1 MVASA
6 KNSRALEGTK
16 DESGG
21 NKAAE
26 ATVVDQRRTLLPPEI
41 LITGEYP
48 LYETRP
54 LLWPLLIRPGL
65 VAVVGIIIM
74 VIAPQLQLEFIHA
87 IAEEIPLNPIRL
99 FILWFGVALLVIG
112 LFRILGRVLR
122 WRNTVYTV
130 TNRRLLRQTGIVG
143 KSYVDCSLR
152 RVQNVFMDVTILGRI
167 FGFGTIRVA
176 TAGVAGIEIYWK
188 NVREPLKV
196 HRELNEAIEQYMR
209 ENGRSEK
216 GEL

>member
-6 KNSRALEGTK
+6 KKNSALEDIK
-16 DESGG
+16 DESGY
-21 NKAAE
+21 NKSVE

-48 LYETRP
+48 LYEIRP
-54 LLWPLLIRPGL
+54 VLWPFLIRPSL

-74 VIAPQLQLEFIHA
+74 VIAPRLQLEFIHA
-87 IAEEIPLNPIRL
+87 IAVEIPLDPIRL
-99 FILWFGVALLVIG
+99 IILWFGVALLLIG
-112 LFRILGRVLR
+112 LFRILGRILR
-122 WRNTVYTV
+122 WRNIVYTV

-152 RVQNVFMDVTILGRI
+152 RVQNVYVDVTILGRI

-176 TAGVAGIEIYWK
+176 IAGAARIELYWK
-188 NVREPLKV
+188 HVREPLKV

-209 ENGRSEK
+209 ENGRPEK